1 MAISNR
7 LQSRI
12 FQRQPI
18 TPGRVSWFGVGA
30 AAQAEPLLAEIPQ
43 QLEIMAARLQN
54 GENIYAVLEA
64 ASGAEGNFANA
75 LARVSL
81 RLKLG
86 ENLDSALS
94 AMASEEKSHLV
105 AELANKLRL
114 GISRGTPMSR
124 QLLQMADSARN
135 QFKVQQMKAAGR
147 NEVRMLVPLVFVI
160 LPVTVAFAVFPSLGM
175 FELGV

>member
-1 MAISNR
+1 MARSSS
-7 LQSRI
+7 LQTRI
-12 FQRQPI
+12 FQRDPI
-18 TPGRVSWFGVGA
+18 TPGRVSWFGLGSA
-30 AAQAEPLLAEIPQ
+30 ARAEPLLAEVPQ

-64 ASGAEGNFANA
+64 ASGAEGNFASA

-86 ENLDSALS
+86 ESLDSALG
-94 AMASEEKSHLV
+94 AMASEEKSPLV
-105 AELANKLRL
+105 AELANKLRI

-124 QLLQMADSARN
+124 QLLQMADSARH
-135 QFKVQQMKAAGR
+135 QFKVQQLKAAGR
-147 NEVRMLVPLVFVI
+147 NEVRMLIPLVFVI

-175 FELGV
+175 FEFGI